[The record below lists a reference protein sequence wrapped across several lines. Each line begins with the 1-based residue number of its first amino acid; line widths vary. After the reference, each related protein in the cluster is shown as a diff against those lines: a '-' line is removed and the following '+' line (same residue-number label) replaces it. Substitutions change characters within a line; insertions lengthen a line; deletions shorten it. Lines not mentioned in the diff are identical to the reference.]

1 MPDVNLL
8 GQQLN
13 DNGSAA
19 LLIIWMGISKYFH
32 SQVSYI
38 PTLREIRTE
47 ILRFFKMLKQDPAE
61 PSLSLLEVMGL
72 FPPSMI
78 QLKPPQLL

>member
-1 MPDVNLL
+1 MMPDVDLL

-13 DNGSAA
+13 DNGSAT

-38 PTLREIRTE
+38 PTLREIWTE
-47 ILRFFKMLKQDPAE
+47 ILRFFKLPKQDPAE
-61 PSLSLLEVMGL
+61 PSLSLLKVMGL
-72 FPPSMI
+72 FPLP
-78 QLKPPQLL
+78 